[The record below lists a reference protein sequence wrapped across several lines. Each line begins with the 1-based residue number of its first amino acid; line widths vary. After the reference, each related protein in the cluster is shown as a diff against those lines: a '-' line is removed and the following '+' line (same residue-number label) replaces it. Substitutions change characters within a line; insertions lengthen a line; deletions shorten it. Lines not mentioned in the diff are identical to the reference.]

1 MKIDNSK
8 FNKDGELKNGV
19 HQEYFKDGSVSCEGE
34 FKDDEWTGKWK
45 YYLANGKL
53 KAIGKYKD
61 GKMSGEW
68 KWYRANGKFMQTG
81 F

>member
-34 FKDDEWTGKWK
+34 FKDDE
-45 YYLANGKL
+45 
-53 KAIGKYKD
+53 
-61 GKMSGEW
+61 
-68 KWYRANGKFMQTG
+68 
-81 F
+81 